1 MRKAKLTSADLD
13 SLEIRDEASRSFL
26 KDLKS
31 FTPQQDS
38 QIMEQLDKMAIEK
51 GIQVTSLKPGQ
62 IEPSEFTWGSEH
74 VLAKKD
80 EKAVKLRAK
89 LLITLVK
96 AWQKIEGTCG
106 IQGKDIPG
114 SIASLLFEKKFLI
127 PPSALSAIVDKACE
141 AVDSSYESS
150 VDVNRLRAKAF
161 ADKGNIDH
169 EGKYTIFGQI
179 IQRLKSDRSDMSNFR
194 QKSTDSKC
202 YSISFKGEGSIDA
215 GGPFRDSLTNIA

>member
-1 MRKAKLTSADLD
+1 MRKAKLTSEDLD

-80 EKAVKLRAK
+80 EKAVNLRAK

-106 IQGKDIPG
+106 I
-114 SIASLLFEKKFLI
+114 
-127 PPSALSAIVDKACE
+127 
-141 AVDSSYESS
+141 
-150 VDVNRLRAKAF
+150 
-161 ADKGNIDH
+161 
-169 EGKYTIFGQI
+169 
-179 IQRLKSDRSDMSNFR
+179 
-194 QKSTDSKC
+194 
-202 YSISFKGEGSIDA
+202 
-215 GGPFRDSLTNIA
+215 